1 MATHVQLDLVPKA
14 MHVGSRGIDQEVGL
28 GTDIGEERML
38 LGQGIG
44 QQKPLAREGVG
55 SARFSEAAMQRRR
68 LRIEIENF
76 NG

>member
-44 QQKPLAREGVG
+44 QQEPLARQGWGRRVSPKRRCSVAV
-55 SARFSEAAMQRRR
+55 SASR
-68 LRIEIENF
+68 
-76 NG
+76 